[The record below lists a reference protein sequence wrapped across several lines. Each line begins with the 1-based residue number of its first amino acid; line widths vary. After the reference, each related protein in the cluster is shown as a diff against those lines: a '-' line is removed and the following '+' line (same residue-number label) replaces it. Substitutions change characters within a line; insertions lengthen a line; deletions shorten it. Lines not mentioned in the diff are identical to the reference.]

1 MTKIMDR
8 IKFLLRIIL
17 YIVIIFFTSI
27 FITSLY
33 IISNQGIDSFHRG
46 LSAFFLTVLCTLL
59 VLLICSQFKNGLI
72 FSLNKLNFLENFIKN
87 NIIKNILKIIMKF
100 ILYAFIIFLSALI
113 IIILIDFSD
122 EKMKIFALESTQFLI
137 IIASISILFMLFKDV
152 KKIYD
157 FSSTK
162 IKFLEELPEK
172 IIKKFKNL
180 KEKLFAL
187 ELNFFKNILE
197 KAKKISTSISDK
209 VENFIDLLEN
219 KICYPERNEFKDRCD
234 FSSLRNEFEKFVEL
248 VYQILVYLTLFSIVS
263 IFVPLIL
270 ILIYQFSMYFITLLT
285 TIWKVIIALIYHI

>member
-1 MTKIMDR
+1 MTKFKNK
-8 IKFLLRIIL
+8 IKVLLKIIL
-17 YIVIIFFTSI
+17 CIVIIFLI
-27 FITSLY
+27 PIIITSLY

-122 EKMKIFALESTQFLI
+122 EKMKIFPLESTQFLI
-137 IIASISILFMLFKDV
+137 TIASISILFMLYKDL
-152 KKIYD
+152 KNLYS
-157 FSSTK
+157 FGSTK

-234 FSSLRNEFEKFVEL
+234 FSSLRNEFEKFVKL